1 MEPIT
6 FLVEDMAPA
15 PQGSKRHVGKG
26 VMVESCKNVK
36 PWRLLVAK
44 TAITLCQPAC
54 NTWADWRWASWLALR
69 QAPDLTAA
77 QLLKAVGP
85 RRYQITLAAVSGFL
99 PDLRSCMTRQDAYV
113 LQGPVRMSAVFRF
126 QRPANHY
133 RKGGILKPLNE
144 ALSSATSQE
153 APLCHCVQPDW
164 SKLQRST
171 EDALTGLLYQDDAR
185 IVGGACEK
193 RWCVGDERPGA
204 LITLIPLSRQ
214 QRSP

>member
-1 MEPIT
+1 MDPII

-15 PQGSKRHVGKG
+15 PQGSKVHVGKG
-26 VMVESCKNVK
+26 VMIESCKNVK

-54 NTWADWRWASWLALR
+54 NTWADWQWAAWLALR

-77 QLLKAVGP
+77 ELLKAVGP

-99 PDLRSCMTRQDAYV
+99 PDLRSCMARQDAYV
-113 LQGPVRMSAVFRF
+113 LHGPVRMSAVFRF

-133 RKGGILKPLNE
+133 RRDGTLKPLNA
-144 ALSSATSQE
+144 ALSSATSKE
-153 APLCHCVQPDW
+153 APLHHCVKPDS

-171 EDALTGLLYQDDAR
+171 EDALSNLAFEDDAR
-185 IVGGACEK
+185 ICDMVIKK
-193 RWCVGDERPGA
+193 RWCVGDERLGA

>member
-6 FLVEDMAPA
+6 FQVEDMAAA

-44 TAITLCQPAC
+44 TAMVHSQPAC
-54 NTWADWRWASWLALR
+54 SIWTDWQWAAWSALHH
-69 QAPDLTAA
+69 APGLTAA
-77 QLLKAVGP
+77 ELLKAVGP
-85 RRYQITLAAVSGFL
+85 RRHHITLVDIACFL
-99 PDLRSCMTRQDAYV
+99 PALRNCMARQEDY
-113 LQGPVRMSAVFRF
+113 LLRGPVRMSAVFQF

-133 RKGGILKPLNE
+133 RRDGTLKPLND
-144 ALSSATSQE
+144 ALSSATSQD
-153 APLCHCVQPDW
+153 APLYHCVQPDW

-185 IVGGACEK
+185 IVGGSCEK

-204 LITLIPLSRQ
+204 LITLIPLSHQ
-214 QRSP
+214 QQSP

>member
-6 FLVEDMAPA
+6 LLVEDMAPA
-15 PQGSKRHVGKG
+15 PQGSKAHVGKG

-54 NTWADWRWASWLALR
+54 SDWVDWRWAVWLALR
-69 QAPDLTAA
+69 QSPDLTAA
-77 QLLKAVGP
+77 ELLKLVGP
-85 RRYQITLAAVSGFL
+85 RRHKITLADVSGFL
-99 PDLRSCMTRQDAYV
+99 PGLRSCMARQDAYV

-133 RKGGILKPLNE
+133 RRDGTLKPLNE
-144 ALSSATSQE
+144 GLSSATSKE
-153 APLCHCVQPDW
+153 APLYHCVQPDW

-185 IVGGACEK
+185 IVGGSCEK

-204 LITLIPLSRQ
+204 LITLTPLSRQ
-214 QRSP
+214 QQSP

>member
-1 MEPIT
+1 MEAIT

-36 PWRLLVAK
+36 PWRLLVSK

-54 NTWADWRWASWLALR
+54 STWADWQWAAWLALR
-69 QAPDLTAA
+69 QSPDLTAA
-77 QLLKAVGP
+77 ELLKVLGP
-85 RRYQITLAAVSGFL
+85 RRHQTTLADVRWFL
-99 PDLRSCMTRQDAYV
+99 PDIRSYMARQDAYV

-133 RKGGILKPLNE
+133 RRDGTLKPLNE
-144 ALSSATSQE
+144 GLSSATSKE
-153 APLCHCVQPDW
+153 APLYHCVQPDW

-185 IVGGACEK
+185 IVGGSCEK

-204 LITLIPLSRQ
+204 LITLIPLSHQ
-214 QRSP
+214 QQSP

>member
-6 FLVEDMAPA
+6 FQVEGMAAA

-36 PWRLLVAK
+36 LWRLLVAK
-44 TAITLCQPAC
+44 TAITHCQPSC
-54 NTWADWRWASWLALR
+54 SIWTDWQWVAWSALHH
-69 QAPDLTAA
+69 APGLTSAE
-77 QLLKAVGP
+77 LLKQVGP
-85 RRYQITLAAVSGFL
+85 RRNHITLAAIAGFL
-99 PDLRSCMTRQDAYV
+99 PALRRCMARQEDYV
-113 LQGPVRMSAVFRF
+113 LRGPVRMSAVFQF

-133 RKGGILKPLNE
+133 RRDGTLKPLNG
-144 ALSSATSQE
+144 ALSSATSQY
-153 APLCHCVQPDW
+153 APLYHCVQPDW

-171 EDALTGLLYQDDAR
+171 EDSLTGVLFEDDAR
-185 IVGGACEK
+185 IVGGNCDK

-204 LITLIPLSRQ
+204 LITLTPLSRQ

>member
-15 PQGSKRHVGKG
+15 PQGSKVHVGKG
-26 VMVESCKNVK
+26 VMIESCKNVK

-44 TAITLCQPAC
+44 TAITHCQPAC
-54 NTWADWRWASWLALR
+54 SIWTDWQWATWSALHH
-69 QAPDLTAA
+69 APGLTAA
-77 QLLKAVGP
+77 ELLKEVGP
-85 RRYQITLAAVSGFL
+85 RRYQITLADVRRFL
-99 PDLRSCMTRQDAYV
+99 PDLRSCMARQDAYV

-126 QRPANHY
+126 KRPVNHY
-133 RKGGILKPLNE
+133 RRDGTLKPLNE
-144 ALSSATSQE
+144 ALSSATSKE
-153 APLCHCVQPDW
+153 SPLYHCVQPDW

-185 IVGGACEK
+185 IVGGSCEK

>member
-6 FLVEDMAPA
+6 FQVEGMAAA

-36 PWRLLVAK
+36 PWRAMVAHA
-44 TAITLCQPAC
+44 AI
-54 NTWADWRWASWLALR
+54 
-69 QAPDLTAA
+69 AA
-77 QLLKAVGP
+77 KVQLMRGP
-85 RRYQITLAAVSGFL
+85 M
-99 PDLRSCMTRQDAYV
+99 C
-113 LQGPVRMSAVFRF
+113 MSAVFLF

-133 RKGGILKPLNE
+133 RRDGTLKPLNA
-144 ALSSATSQE
+144 ALSSATSKE
-153 APLCHCVQPDW
+153 APQYHCVKPDS

-171 EDALTGLLYQDDAR
+171 EDALSNLAYEDDAR
-185 IVGGACEK
+185 ICDMVVKK

>member
-6 FLVEDMAPA
+6 FLVTDMAPA

-54 NTWADWRWASWLALR
+54 NTWADWRWVAWLALR
-69 QAPDLTAA
+69 QAPDLTTAE
-77 QLLKAVGP
+77 LLKVVGP

-99 PDLRSCMTRQDAYV
+99 PDLRSCMAQQDAYV
-113 LQGPVRMSAVFRF
+113 LHGPVRMSAVFRF
-126 QRPANHY
+126 QRPSNHY
-133 RKGGILKPLNE
+133 RRDGTLKPLNA
-144 ALSSATSQE
+144 ALSSATSKE
-153 APLCHCVQPDW
+153 APLYHCVKPDA
-164 SKLQRST
+164 SKLQRSS
-171 EDALTGLLYQDDAR
+171 EDAMSGLAYEDDAR
-185 IVGGACEK
+185 ICDMVIKK